1 MLQGIRDRAHG
12 WIAWVIV
19 LLISVPFALW
29 GIQEYLGN
37 DADAPVATVNGVELS
52 VPQFQRAY
60 AQERA
65 RLEALLGGGLDQ
77 KLFDEGRFK
86 QAALDRLIER
96 ELLIQAAHRSGLRIS
111 DAQLA
116 RSVQQQAVF
125 REDGTFS
132 ENLYVN
138 WLRAQG
144 YSSAGFEQELRRLL
158 TTEQVSAGIT
168 QSVIV
173 TDRDRDDMLRLVEQQ
188 RRFAALQLSADD
200 YRQEFDV
207 SQSDIESYYQ
217 QHLPQ
222 YRNPER
228 VKIEYLELS
237 REAIEKTVTASD
249 EELLQLYRAEHQ
261 SYIVPEQ
268 RRASHILVSIPK
280 GADAGEVAAA
290 RKRAEELRS
299 RLVNGEEFEVLAKE
313 TSDDPGSSGSGG
325 DLGFFGRGVMDKAF
339 EDTVYSMK
347 VGEISDP
354 VQSAYGFHIIRLS
367 EVEPEKVKPFEEVR
381 TDVLHRYQQQQAEPL
396 FFEQTEQLANLAF
409 EHPDG
414 LQVAAETLGLPIK
427 VTGPFDRGGD
437 KEGSISG
444 HQEVIDA
451 AFSQEVL
458 EGGGNSDLIETDGER
473 VIVLRVKEHFPAA
486 QRPLSDVREE
496 IIDAI
501 RNERARERVVDVGRD
516 LIARLRA
523 GEDPVE
529 LAKSLGLEWSAPSTL
544 KRADTS
550 AAVESGIRNTLFRMP
565 RPDEN
570 QRQYDGTLT
579 TSGDFVILS
588 LDAVMDGDPTTA
600 EAEYA
605 NNLQDA
611 LRRDFG
617 QVSFD
622 SLVQSLHKEAE
633 IKVNRDRI

>member
-1 MLQGIRDRAHG
+1 
-12 WIAWVIV
+12 
-19 LLISVPFALW
+19 
-29 GIQEYLGN
+29 
-37 DADAPVATVNGVELS
+37 
-52 VPQFQRAY
+52 
-60 AQERA
+60 
-65 RLEALLGGGLDQ
+65 
-77 KLFDEGRFK
+77 
-86 QAALDRLIER
+86 
-96 ELLIQAAHRSGLRIS
+96 
-111 DAQLA
+111 
-116 RSVQQQAVF
+116 
-125 REDGTFS
+125 
-132 ENLYVN
+132 
-138 WLRAQG
+138 
-144 YSSAGFEQELRRLL
+144 
-158 TTEQVSAGIT
+158 
-168 QSVIV
+168 
-173 TDRDRDDMLRLVEQQ
+173 
-188 RRFAALQLSADD
+188 
-200 YRQEFDV
+200 
-207 SQSDIESYYQ
+207 
-217 QHLPQ
+217 
-222 YRNPER
+222 
-228 VKIEYLELS
+228 
-237 REAIEKTVTASD
+237 
-249 EELLQLYRAEHQ
+249 
-261 SYIVPEQ
+261 
-268 RRASHILVSIPK
+268 
-280 GADAGEVAAA
+280 
-290 RKRAEELRS
+290 
-299 RLVNGEEFEVLAKE
+299 
-313 TSDDPGSSGSGG
+313 
-325 DLGFFGRGVMDKAF
+325 
-339 EDTVYSMK
+339 MK

-367 EVEPEKVKPFEEVR
+367 EVQPEKVKPFEEVR
-381 TDVLHRYQQQQAEPL
+381 TDVLQRYQQQQAEPL

-414 LQVAAETLGLPIK
+414 LQVAAETLGLPIE
-427 VTGPFDRGGD
+427 VTGAFDRGGD

-458 EGGGNSDLIETDGER
+458 EGGGNSDLIEIDGER

-486 QRPLSDVREE
+486 QRPLADVREE

-523 GEDPVE
+523 DEDPVE

-544 KRADTS
+544 KRGDTS

-600 EAEYA
+600 EAEYV